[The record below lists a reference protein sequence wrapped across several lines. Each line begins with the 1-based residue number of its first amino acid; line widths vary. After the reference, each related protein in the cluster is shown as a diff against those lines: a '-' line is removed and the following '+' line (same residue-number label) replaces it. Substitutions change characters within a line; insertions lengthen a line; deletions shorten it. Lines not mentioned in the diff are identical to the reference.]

1 MNGKSIQK
9 GGNGM
14 LDTYLEPRHW
24 TPREGYATGDA
35 LVGLLNQG
43 WQIKASKRAPGQ
55 TRAPMFIVSLERDD
69 DVLTV
74 LALDGPV
81 VRKLVPA
88 SVAMRASTLTAG
100 LPTT

>member
-1 MNGKSIQK
+1 MMN
-9 GGNGM
+9 
-14 LDTYLEPRHW
+14 TYLEPRHW

-35 LVGLLNQG
+35 LLGLLNQG
-43 WQIKASKRAPGQ
+43 WYIKTSKRVPGQ
-55 TRAPMFIVSLERDD
+55 TRAPMFIVTLERDD

-88 SVAMRASTLTAG
+88 TLVVVANTQTVGVAPA
-100 LPTT
+100 

>member
-1 MNGKSIQK
+1 MNGKNYWK
-9 GGNGM
+9 GGKRM
-14 LDTYLEPRHW
+14 LDTYLQPRHW
-24 TPREGYATGDA
+24 SPREGYATGDA

-43 WQIKASKRAPGQ
+43 WQIKTSKRAPGQ
-55 TRAPMFIVSLERDD
+55 TRAPMFIVTLERGD

-88 SVAMRASTLTAG
+88 GVAVQSDVQMAG
-100 LPTT
+100 LSVV